1 MEIETFTKDRDAQ
14 VYLTWEDISIICTAL
29 YYYQKDHNDNI
40 KCLYSNWLVLT
51 DLVECGVLANST
63 TERICK
69 LRGLDKL
76 VKEDDNET
84 T

>member
-14 VYLTWEDISIICTAL
+14 VYLTWEDISIIRSAL
-29 YYYQKDHNDNI
+29 YYYQKDRNDSV
-40 KCLYSNWLVLT
+40 KRLYGNWLVLA
-51 DLVECGVLANST
+51 DLVECGIVTNST
-63 TERICK
+63 TEQICR

-76 VKEDDNET
+76 IKEDGNET